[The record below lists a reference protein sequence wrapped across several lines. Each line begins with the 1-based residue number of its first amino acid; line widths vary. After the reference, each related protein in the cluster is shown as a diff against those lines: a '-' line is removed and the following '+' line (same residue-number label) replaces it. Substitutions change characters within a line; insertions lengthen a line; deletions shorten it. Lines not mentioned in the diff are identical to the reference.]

1 MINRRQFSIAVSA
14 APWAAAWANPFRDG
28 VDYQTLKKPIPMT
41 SPAGVTEIH
50 EFFSYTCIHCYRMEA
65 DFQAWRKKLPAGK
78 FVVQQV
84 PVRFNAAFEP
94 LQKTFYALEA
104 MKKLEQVHTEIFY
117 ALHVERTTFTL
128 RDAGNLEAITRWLV
142 SQGINEKEFL
152 AAVNSPAVAAKV
164 ARANELTDRYM
175 IEGTPAIGIAGK
187 YLVPGQGAK
196 TMQVANALL
205 GLK

>member
-1 MINRRQFSIAVSA
+1 MINRRQFSVVVAG
-14 APWAAAWANPFRDG
+14 APWAAAWANPYRDG
-28 VDYQTLKKPIPMT
+28 VDYQTLKKPIAMT

-50 EFFSYTCIHCYRMEA
+50 EFFSYTCIHCYRMEV
-65 DFQAWRKKLPAGK
+65 DFHAWRKKLPTK
-78 FVVQQV
+78 KYSVQQI

-104 MKKLEQVHTEIFY
+104 MKKLDQLHTEIFY
-117 ALHVERTTFTL
+117 ALHVERTKLTL
-128 RDAGNLEAITRWLV
+128 KDAGNLAAITRWLV
-142 SQGINEKEFL
+142 AQGINENEFVK
-152 AAVNSPAVAAKV
+152 AVNSPAVAAKV
-164 ARANELTDRYM
+164 ARANDLTDRYM

-187 YLVPGQGAK
+187 YIIPGQGAK